1 MRVVDI
7 IKKKRDGEILT
18 SEDIDFFIKG
28 IIKSEITDYQAT
40 ALLMAIYFNGMTEDE
55 TYCLTFSMMHS
66 GEVLDLSD
74 ISGIKVDKHS
84 TGGVGDKLSLTIAPL
99 VASAGVPVPM
109 IAGRGLG
116 HTGGTVDKLESIPN
130 FRTDLSLR
138 EFKETI
144 KKINLSIIGQTSEI
158 APADKKLYALRDVT
172 ATVDSIPLIVSSIM
186 SKKMAEGIDGLVMDV
201 KTGNGAFMKEFE
213 DALELSEGIVK
224 IGKKMG
230 KNVVALITDMNQPLG
245 YAVGNSLEVIEA
257 IEMLKGKGSDDI
269 KNLTLKIGAW
279 MLKIGGITEDIED
292 GIKILQEKLKSGEGL
307 EKFRELIKCQ
317 NGNPKVTEDYN
328 LFPKARIIKD
338 VMSSESG
345 YVQKMETDKIG
356 ISACILGAG
365 RLKVDSPIDFSA
377 GLILRKKVGDYVE
390 KGESLVTIHTNLP
403 LPLLIKEGSEG
414 RSEAESMITSSY
426 IIGVKQ
432 AIKPPLIHKV
442 IT

>member
-1 MRVVDI
+1 MRAVDI
-7 IKKKRDGEILT
+7 IKKKRDGGILT
-18 SEDIDFFIKG
+18 SEEIDFFIRG
-28 IIKSEITDYQAT
+28 LTRGEIPDYQAT
-40 ALLMAIYFNGMTEDE
+40 ALLMAIYFNDMTEDE
-55 TYCLTFSMMHS
+55 TYCLTSSMMNS
-66 GEVLDLSD
+66 GDVLDLSD
-74 ISGIKVDKHS
+74 IPGIKVDKHS

-99 VASAGVPVPM
+99 VASAGVSMPM

-138 EFKETI
+138 EFKETV
-144 KKINLSIIGQTSEI
+144 KKIKLSIIGQTSEI

-172 ATVDSIPLIVSSIM
+172 ATVESIPLIVSSIM
-186 SKKMAEGIDGLVMDV
+186 SKKLAEGIDGLVMDV

-230 KNVVALITDMNQPLG
+230 ENVVALITDMNQPLG

-257 IEMLKGKGSDDI
+257 IEFLKGEGSDDI

-279 MLKIGGITEDIED
+279 MLKMGGITEDIED
-292 GIKILQEKLKSGEGL
+292 GIKILQEKLNSGEGL

-317 NGNPKVTEDYN
+317 NGNPEVTEDYN
-328 LFPKARIIKD
+328 LFPKAKIIKD
-338 VMSSESG
+338 VKSIESG
-345 YVQKMETDKIG
+345 YVQKIETDKIG

-365 RLKVDSPIDFSA
+365 RLKADSPIDYSA
-377 GLILRKKVGDYVE
+377 GLILRKKIGDYVE
-390 KGESLVTIHTNLP
+390 KGDPLITIHTNK
-403 LPLLIKEGSEG
+403 KEAI
-414 RSEAESMITSSY
+414 SEAESMITSSY
-426 IIGVKQ
+426 FIGVNPP
-432 AIKPPLIHKV
+432 IKPPLIHKV

>member
-1 MRVVDI
+1 MRAIDI
-7 IKKKRDGEILT
+7 IKKKRDGGILT
-18 SEDIDFFIKG
+18 SEEIDFFIRG
-28 IIKSEITDYQAT
+28 LTRSEIPDYQAT
-40 ALLMAIYFNGMTEDE
+40 ALLMAIYFSGMTEDE
-55 TYCLTFSMMHS
+55 TYHLTYSMMNS

-74 ISGIKVDKHS
+74 IHGIKVDKHS

-99 VASAGVPVPM
+99 VASAGIPMPM

-138 EFKETI
+138 EFKETV

-172 ATVDSIPLIVSSIM
+172 ATVESIPLIVSSIM
-186 SKKMAEGIDGLVMDV
+186 SKKLSEGIDGLVMDV

-213 DALELSEGIVK
+213 DALELSEGIVQ

-257 IEMLKGKGSDDI
+257 IEFLKGKGSDDI

-292 GIKILQEKLKSGEGL
+292 GIKILQEKLNSGEGL

-317 NGNPKVTEDYN
+317 NGNPEVIEDYN
-328 LFPKARIIKD
+328 LFPKAKIIKD
-338 VMSSESG
+338 VMSRESG
-345 YVQKMETDKIG
+345 YVQKIETDKIG

-365 RLKVDSPIDFSA
+365 RLKADSPIDYSA

-403 LPLLIKEGSEG
+403 LPLLIKEGTEG
-414 RSEAESMITSSY
+414 RSEAESIITNSY
-426 IIGVKQ
+426 IIGINPP
-432 AIKPPLIHKV
+432 IKPPLIHKV

>member
-1 MRVVDI
+1 MRVIDI

-18 SEDIDFFIKG
+18 SKEIDFFIRG
-28 IIKSEITDYQAT
+28 LTRGEIPDYQAT
-40 ALLMAIYFNGMTEDE
+40 ALLMAIYFSGMTEDE
-55 TYCLTFSMMHS
+55 TYHLTYSMMNS

-74 ISGIKVDKHS
+74 IHGIKVDKHS

-99 VASAGVPVPM
+99 IASAGVPMPM

-130 FRTDLSLR
+130 FRTNLSLR

-172 ATVDSIPLIVSSIM
+172 ATVESIPLIVSSIM
-186 SKKMAEGIDGLVMDV
+186 SKKLAEGIDGLVMDV

-213 DALELSEGIVK
+213 DAIELSEGIVQ

-269 KNLTLKIGAW
+269 RNLTLKIGAW

-307 EKFRELIKCQ
+307 KKFRELIKLQ
-317 NGNPKVTEDYN
+317 GGNPDVIEDYSI
-328 LFPKARIIKD
+328 FPKAKIIKD
-338 VMSSESG
+338 VMSMESG
-345 YVQKMETDKIG
+345 YVQKIETDKIG
-356 ISACILGAG
+356 ISACILGTG
-365 RLKVDSPIDFSA
+365 RLKADSPIDYSA
-377 GLILRKKVGDYVE
+377 GLILRKKIGDYVE
-390 KGESLVTIHTNLP
+390 KGEPLITIHTNLP
-403 LPLLIKEGSEG
+403 LPFLNKEG
-414 RSEAESMITSSY
+414 RSEAESIITNSY
-426 IIGVKQ
+426 IIGINQ
-432 AIKPPLIHKV
+432 PIKPPMIHKV

>member
-1 MRVVDI
+1 MRVIDI

-18 SEDIDFFIKG
+18 SKEIDFFIRG
-28 IIKSEITDYQAT
+28 LTRGEIPDYQAT
-40 ALLMAIYFNGMTEDE
+40 ALLMAIYFSGMTEDE
-55 TYCLTFSMMHS
+55 TYHLTYSMMNS

-74 ISGIKVDKHS
+74 IPGIKVDKHS

-99 VASAGVPVPM
+99 VASAGVPMPM

-130 FRTDLSLR
+130 FRTNLSLR
-138 EFKETI
+138 EFKETV

-172 ATVDSIPLIVSSIM
+172 ATVESIPLIVSSIM
-186 SKKMAEGIDGLVMDV
+186 SKKLAEGIDGLIMDV

-213 DALELSEGIVK
+213 DAIELSEGIVQ

-230 KNVVALITDMNQPLG
+230 KNVVAIITDMNQPLG

-257 IEMLKGKGSDDI
+257 IEFLKGKGSDDI

-317 NGNPKVTEDYN
+317 NGNPEITEDYN
-328 LFPKARIIKD
+328 LFPKAKIIKD
-338 VMSSESG
+338 VKSRESG
-345 YVQKMETDKIG
+345 YVQKIETDKIG

-365 RLKVDSPIDFSA
+365 RLKADSPIDYSA
-377 GLILRKKVGDYVE
+377 GLILRKKIGDYVE
-390 KGESLVTIHTNLP
+390 KGEPLITIHTNLP
-403 LPLLIKEGSEG
+403 LPFLNKEG
-414 RSEAESMITSSY
+414 RSEAESIITNSY
-426 IIGVKQ
+426 IIGINQ
-432 AIKPPLIHKV
+432 PIKPPMIHKV

>member
-7 IKKKRDGEILT
+7 IKKKRDGEIL
-18 SEDIDFFIKG
+18 SHQEIDFFIRG
-28 IIKSEITDYQAT
+28 LTRGEIPDYQAT
-40 ALLMAIYFNGMTEDE
+40 ALLMSIYFSGMTEDE
-55 TYCLTFSMMHS
+55 TYCLTSSMMNS

-74 ISGIKVDKHS
+74 IHGIKVDKHS

-99 VASAGVPVPM
+99 VASAGVPMPM

-130 FRTDLSLR
+130 FRTNLSLR
-138 EFKETI
+138 EFKETV

-172 ATVDSIPLIVSSIM
+172 ATVESIPLIVSSIM
-186 SKKMAEGIDGLVMDV
+186 SKKLAEGIDGLIMDV

-213 DALELSEGIVK
+213 DAIELSEGIVQ

-230 KNVVALITDMNQPLG
+230 KNVVAIITDMNQPLG

-257 IEMLKGKGSDDI
+257 IEFLKGKGSDDI

-292 GIKILQEKLKSGEGL
+292 GIKILQEKLKNGEGL

-317 NGNPKVTEDYN
+317 NGNPEVIEDYN
-328 LFPKARIIKD
+328 LFPKAKIIKD
-338 VMSSESG
+338 VMSMESG
-345 YVQKMETDKIG
+345 YVQKIETDKIG
-356 ISACILGAG
+356 ISACILGTG
-365 RLKVDSPIDFSA
+365 RLKADSPIDYSA
-377 GLILRKKVGDYVE
+377 GLILRKKIGDYVE
-390 KGESLVTIHTNLP
+390 KGEPLITIHTNLP
-403 LPLLIKEGSEG
+403 LPFLNKEG
-414 RSEAESMITSSY
+414 RSEAESIITNSY
-426 IIGVKQ
+426 IIGINQ
-432 AIKPPLIHKV
+432 PIKPPMIHKV

>member
-7 IKKKRDGEILT
+7 IKKKRDRGILT
-18 SEDIDFFIKG
+18 SEEIDFFIRG
-28 IIKSEITDYQAT
+28 LTRAEIPDYQAT
-40 ALLMAIYFNGMTEDE
+40 ALLMAIYFSGMTDDE
-55 TYCLTFSMMHS
+55 TYSLTSSMMNS

-74 ISGIKVDKHS
+74 IPGIKIDKHS

-99 VASAGVPVPM
+99 VASAGVPIPM

-130 FRTDLSLR
+130 FRTNLSLR
-138 EFKETI
+138 EFKETV

-172 ATVDSIPLIVSSIM
+172 ATVESIPLIVSSIM

-213 DALELSEGIVK
+213 DALELSEGIVQ

-257 IEMLKGKGSDDI
+257 IEVLKGKGSDDI

-279 MLKIGGITEDIED
+279 ILKIGGITEDIED
-292 GIKILQEKLKSGEGL
+292 GIKILQEKLNSGEGL
-307 EKFRELIKCQ
+307 EKFRELIKYQ
-317 NGNPKVTEDYN
+317 SGNPEVIDNYN
-328 LFPKARIIKD
+328 LFPKAKIIKD
-338 VMSSESG
+338 VMSMKSG
-345 YVQKMETDKIG
+345 YVQKIETDKIG

-365 RLKVDSPIDFSA
+365 RLKADSPIDYSA

-390 KGESLVTIHTNLP
+390 KDETLITIHTNN
-403 LPLLIKEGSEG
+403 KETI
-414 RSEAESMITSSY
+414 SEAESIITSSY
-426 IIGVKQ
+426 IIGINQ
-432 AIKPPLIHKV
+432 PIKPPLIHKV

>member
-1 MRVVDI
+1 MRAVDI
-7 IKKKRDGEILT
+7 IKKKRDGGILT
-18 SEDIDFFIKG
+18 SEEIDFFIRG
-28 IIKSEITDYQAT
+28 LTRGEIPDYQAT
-40 ALLMAIYFNGMTEDE
+40 ALLMAIYFNDMTEDE
-55 TYCLTFSMMHS
+55 TYCLTSSMMNS
-66 GEVLDLSD
+66 GDVLDLSD
-74 ISGIKVDKHS
+74 IHGIKVDKHS

-99 VASAGVPVPM
+99 VASAGVSMPM

-138 EFKETI
+138 EFKETV
-144 KKINLSIIGQTSEI
+144 KKIKLSIIGQTSEI

-172 ATVDSIPLIVSSIM
+172 ATVESIPLIVSSIM
-186 SKKMAEGIDGLVMDV
+186 SKKLAEGIDGLVMDV

-230 KNVVALITDMNQPLG
+230 ENVVALITDMNQPLG

-257 IEMLKGKGSDDI
+257 IEFLKGEGSDDI

-279 MLKIGGITEDIED
+279 MLKMGGITEDIED
-292 GIKILQEKLKSGEGL
+292 GIKILQEKLNSGEGL

-317 NGNPKVTEDYN
+317 NGNPEVTEDYN
-328 LFPKARIIKD
+328 LFPKAKIIKD
-338 VMSSESG
+338 VKSIESG
-345 YVQKMETDKIG
+345 YVQKIETDKIG

-365 RLKVDSPIDFSA
+365 RLKADSPIDYSA
-377 GLILRKKVGDYVE
+377 GLILRKKIGDYVE
-390 KGESLVTIHTNLP
+390 KGDPLITIHTNK
-403 LPLLIKEGSEG
+403 KEAI
-414 RSEAESMITSSY
+414 SEAESMITSSY
-426 IIGVKQ
+426 FIGVNPP
-432 AIKPPLIHKV
+432 IKPPLIHKV

>member
-1 MRVVDI
+1 MRVIDI

-18 SEDIDFFIKG
+18 SKEIDFFIRG
-28 IIKSEITDYQAT
+28 LTRGEIPDYQAT
-40 ALLMAIYFNGMTEDE
+40 ALLMAIYFSGMTEDE
-55 TYCLTFSMMHS
+55 TYHLTYSMMNS

-74 ISGIKVDKHS
+74 IHGIKVDKHS

-99 VASAGVPVPM
+99 VASAGVPMPM

-130 FRTDLSLR
+130 FRTNLSLR
-138 EFKETI
+138 EFKETV

-158 APADKKLYALRDVT
+158 APADKKLYALRGVT
-172 ATVDSIPLIVSSIM
+172 ATVESIPLIVSSIM
-186 SKKMAEGIDGLVMDV
+186 SKKLAEGIDGLVMDV

-213 DALELSEGIVK
+213 DAIELSEGIVQ

-230 KNVVALITDMNQPLG
+230 KNVVAIITDMNQPLG

-257 IEMLKGKGSDDI
+257 IEFLKGKGSDDI

-292 GIKILQEKLKSGEGL
+292 GIKILQEKLKNGEGL
-307 EKFRELIKCQ
+307 EKFRELLKCQ
-317 NGNPKVTEDYN
+317 NGNPEVIEDYN
-328 LFPKARIIKD
+328 LFPKAKIIKD
-338 VMSSESG
+338 VMSMESG
-345 YVQKMETDKIG
+345 YVQKIETDKIG

-365 RLKVDSPIDFSA
+365 RLKADSPIDYSA
-377 GLILRKKVGDYVE
+377 GLILRKKIGDYVE
-390 KGESLVTIHTNLP
+390 KGEPLITIHTNLP
-403 LPLLIKEGSEG
+403 LPFLNKEG
-414 RSEAESMITSSY
+414 RSEAESIITNSY
-426 IIGVKQ
+426 IIGINQ
-432 AIKPPLIHKV
+432 PIKPPMIHKV

>member
-1 MRVVDI
+1 MRPFDI
-7 IKKKRDGEILT
+7 IKKKRDGGILT
-18 SEDIDFFIKG
+18 SEEIDFFIRG
-28 IIKSEITDYQAT
+28 LTRGEIPDYQAT
-40 ALLMAIYFNGMTEDE
+40 ALLMAIYFSGMTEDE
-55 TYCLTFSMMHS
+55 TYHLTYSMMNS

-74 ISGIKVDKHS
+74 IPGIKVDKHS

-99 VASAGVPVPM
+99 VASAGVPMPM

-130 FRTDLSLR
+130 FRTNLSLR
-138 EFKETI
+138 EFKETV

-172 ATVDSIPLIVSSIM
+172 ATVESIPLIVSSIM
-186 SKKMAEGIDGLVMDV
+186 SKKLAEGIDGLIMDV

-213 DALELSEGIVK
+213 DAIELSEGIVQ

-230 KNVVALITDMNQPLG
+230 KNVVAIITDMNQPLG

-257 IEMLKGKGSDDI
+257 IEFLKGKGSDDI

-292 GIKILQEKLKSGEGL
+292 GIKILQEKLKNGEGL

-317 NGNPKVTEDYN
+317 NGNPEVIEDYN
-328 LFPKARIIKD
+328 LFPKAKIIKD
-338 VMSSESG
+338 VMSMESG
-345 YVQKMETDKIG
+345 YVQKIETDKIG

-365 RLKVDSPIDFSA
+365 RLKADSPIDYSA
-377 GLILRKKVGDYVE
+377 GLILRKKIGDYVE
-390 KGESLVTIHTNLP
+390 KGEPLITIHTNLP
-403 LPLLIKEGSEG
+403 LPFLNKEG
-414 RSEAESMITSSY
+414 RSEAESIITNSY
-426 IIGVKQ
+426 IIGINQ
-432 AIKPPLIHKV
+432 PIKPPMIHKV

>member
-1 MRVVDI
+1 MRSFDI
-7 IKKKRDGEILT
+7 IKKKRDGEIL
-18 SEDIDFFIKG
+18 SPHEIDFFIRG
-28 IIKSEITDYQAT
+28 LTRGEIPDYQAT
-40 ALLMAIYFNGMTEDE
+40 ALLMAIYFSGMTEDE
-55 TYCLTFSMMHS
+55 TYCLTSSMMNS

-74 ISGIKVDKHS
+74 IHGIKVDKHS

-99 VASAGVPVPM
+99 VASAGVPMPM

-130 FRTDLSLR
+130 FRTNLSLR
-138 EFKETI
+138 EFKETV

-172 ATVDSIPLIVSSIM
+172 ATVESIPLIVSSIM
-186 SKKMAEGIDGLVMDV
+186 SKKLAEGIDGLVMDV

-213 DALELSEGIVK
+213 DALELSEGIVQ
-224 IGKKMG
+224 IGKKFG

-257 IEMLKGKGSDDI
+257 IEMLKDKGSDDI

-279 MLKIGGITEDIED
+279 MLKMGGITEDIED

-307 EKFRELIKCQ
+307 EKFRELIKLQ
-317 NGNPKVTEDYN
+317 GGNPDVTEDYN
-328 LFPKARIIKD
+328 LFPKAKIIKD
-338 VMSSESG
+338 VKSMESG
-345 YVQKMETDKIG
+345 YVQKIETDKIG

-365 RLKVDSPIDFSA
+365 RLKADSPIDYSA
-377 GLILRKKVGDYVE
+377 GLILRKKIGDYVK
-390 KGESLVTIHTNLP
+390 KGESLITIHTNLP
-403 LPLLIKEGSEG
+403 LPLLNKEGSEG
-414 RSEAESMITSSY
+414 RSEAESIITSSY
-426 IIGVKQ
+426 IIGISQ
-432 AIKPPLIHKV
+432 PIKPPLIHKV

>member
-1 MRVVDI
+1 MRPFDI
-7 IKKKRDGEILT
+7 IKKKRDGGGLSPQE
-18 SEDIDFFIKG
+18 IDFFIRG
-28 IIKSEITDYQAT
+28 LTSGEITDYQAT

-55 TYCLTFSMMHS
+55 TYHLTYSMMHS

-74 ISGIKVDKHS
+74 ITGIKIDKHS

-99 VASAGVPVPM
+99 VASAGIPMPM

-130 FRTDLSLR
+130 FRTNLSLR

-172 ATVDSIPLIVSSIM
+172 ATVESIPLIVSSIM

-213 DALELSEGIVK
+213 DALELSEGIVQ
-224 IGKKMG
+224 IGKKFG

-269 KNLTLKIGAW
+269 RNLTLKIGAW

-307 EKFRELIKCQ
+307 KKFRELIKLQ
-317 NGNPKVTEDYN
+317 GGNPDVIEDYSI
-328 LFPKARIIKD
+328 FPKAKIIKD

-345 YVQKMETDKIG
+345 YVQKIETDKIG

-365 RLKVDSPIDFSA
+365 RLKIDSSIDFSA
-377 GLILRKKVGDYVE
+377 GLILRKKIGDYVE
-390 KGESLVTIHTNLP
+390 KGEPIITIHTNLP
-403 LPLLIKEGSEG
+403 IQWMGRG
-414 RSEAESMITSSY
+414 RSEAESSITSSY
-426 IIGVKQ
+426 IIGVNQ
-432 AIKPPLIHKV
+432 PIKPPLIHKV

>member
-1 MRVVDI
+1 MRPFDI
-7 IKKKRDGEILT
+7 IKKKRDGGILT
-18 SEDIDFFIKG
+18 SEEIDFFIRG
-28 IIKSEITDYQAT
+28 LTRGEIPDYQAT
-40 ALLMAIYFNGMTEDE
+40 ALLMAIYFSGMTEDE
-55 TYCLTFSMMHS
+55 TYHLTYSMMNS

-74 ISGIKVDKHS
+74 IPGIKVDKHS

-99 VASAGVPVPM
+99 VASAGVPMPM

-130 FRTDLSLR
+130 FRTNLSLR
-138 EFKETI
+138 EFKETV

-172 ATVDSIPLIVSSIM
+172 ATVESIPLIVSSIM
-186 SKKMAEGIDGLVMDV
+186 SKKLAEGIDGLIMDV

-213 DALELSEGIVK
+213 DAIELSEGIVQ

-230 KNVVALITDMNQPLG
+230 KNVVAIITDMNQPLG

-257 IEMLKGKGSDDI
+257 IEFLKGKGSDDI

-292 GIKILQEKLKSGEGL
+292 GIKILQEKLKNGEGL

-317 NGNPKVTEDYN
+317 NGNPEVIEDYN
-328 LFPKARIIKD
+328 LFPKAKIIKD
-338 VMSSESG
+338 VMSMESG
-345 YVQKMETDKIG
+345 YVQKIETDKIG
-356 ISACILGAG
+356 ISACILGTG
-365 RLKVDSPIDFSA
+365 RLKADSPIDYSA
-377 GLILRKKVGDYVE
+377 GLILRKKIGDYVE
-390 KGESLVTIHTNLP
+390 KGEPLITIHTNLP
-403 LPLLIKEGSEG
+403 LPFLNKEG
-414 RSEAESMITSSY
+414 RSEAESIITNSY
-426 IIGVKQ
+426 IIGINQ
-432 AIKPPLIHKV
+432 PIKPPMIHKV